1 MRVLALVVL
10 AVLAGA
16 GCVTI
21 SEGVGSWGEIG
32 ADAVLLVGKI
42 EVVPP
47 VRPEEQ
53 RFRAGLDVLNTK
65 RHHIGRA
72 ILFMSDQPRYQERTG
87 NALNPALETTYFLT
101 VPRSRRY
108 LVKGS
113 VTMEL
118 VARAVSSRQS
128 VMDHTELLFPGP
140 IEFDIRPAD
149 KAIYVGTLRLHRDE
163 FHEVKKAEVL
173 DHYDAAYADF
183 TRKFGAGLAPRKAL
197 LKPVRANSVS
207 RPAGGSWRTEG

>member
-1 MRVLALVVL
+1 MAAAALA
-10 AVLAGA
+10 AA

-32 ADAVLLVGKI
+32 ASSVLLVGRI

-53 RFRAGLDVLNTK
+53 RFRAGIDVLNTK

-72 ILFMSDQPRYQERTG
+72 ILFMSDEPRYQERTG
-87 NALNPALETTYFLT
+87 DALNPPLETTYFLT

-108 LVKGS
+108 MVKGS
-113 VTMEL
+113 ITMEL
-118 VARAVSSRQS
+118 VARPVSARQS
-128 VMDHTELLFPGP
+128 VVDHTELLFPGP

-173 DHYDAAYADF
+173 DQYNAAYADF
-183 TRKFGAGLAPRKAL
+183 TTKFGAGLPLRKAL
-197 LKPVRANSVS
+197 LKPVRTSSYRRLGQQAVG
-207 RPAGGSWRTEG
+207 RRG

>member
-1 MRVLALVVL
+1 VRLPALILVAALA
-10 AVLAGA
+10 AA
-16 GCVTI
+16 GCVTV
-21 SEGVGSWGEIG
+21 SEGVGSWSEIG

-53 RFRAGLDVLNTK
+53 RFRAGLDILNTK

-72 ILFMSDQPRYQERTG
+72 ILFMSDQPQFQERTG
-87 NALNPALETTYFLT
+87 NALNPPLETTYFLSL
-101 VPRSRRY
+101 PRSRRY
-108 LVKGS
+108 MVKGS

-118 VARAVSSRQS
+118 VARAVSARQS
-128 VMDHTELLFPGP
+128 VMDHTELLVPGP

-163 FHEVKKAEVL
+163 FHEVQKAEVL
-173 DHYDAAYADF
+173 DHYNAAYADF
-183 TRKFGAGLAPRKAL
+183 TRKFGAGLPLRKAL
-197 LKPVRANSVS
+197 LKLVTYTAR
-207 RPAGGSWRTEG
+207 

>member
-1 MRVLALVVL
+1 MRLLVLI
-10 AVLAGA
+10 AVAAVAAA

-21 SEGVGSWGEIG
+21 SEGVGSWSEIG
-32 ADAVLLVGKI
+32 ADSVLLVGKI

-72 ILFMSDQPRYQERTG
+72 ILFVSDEPQYQERTG
-87 NALNPALETTYFLT
+87 DALNPTLETTYFLT
-101 VPRSRRY
+101 VARSRRY
-108 LVKGS
+108 MVKGS

-118 VARAVSSRQS
+118 VARSVSARQS
-128 VMDHTELLFPGP
+128 VMDHAELLFPGP

-163 FHEVKKAEVL
+163 FHEVTKAEVL
-173 DHYDAAYADF
+173 DHFSAAYADF
-183 TRKFGAGLAPRKAL
+183 TRKFGAGVPLRKAL
-197 LKPVRANSVS
+197 LKPVRANSAASPGAVRS
-207 RPAGGSWRTEG
+207 

>member
-1 MRVLALVVL
+1 MRLRTLVAVAALA
-10 AVLAGA
+10 AA

-21 SEGVGSWGEIG
+21 SEGIGSWNDIG
-32 ADAVLLVGKI
+32 AGSVLLVGKI

-72 ILFMSDQPRYQERTG
+72 ILFMSDEPRYQDRTG
-87 NALNPALETTYFLT
+87 DALNPPLEATYFLT

-108 LVKGS
+108 MVRGS

-118 VARAVSSRQS
+118 VARAVSARQS

-173 DHYDAAYADF
+173 DQFSAAYADF
-183 TRKFGAGLAPRKAL
+183 TTKFGAGLPLRKAL
-197 LKPVRANSVS
+197 LKPVRANSATSPGAVRS
-207 RPAGGSWRTEG
+207 

>member
-1 MRVLALVVL
+1 MRRLAALIVLVGL
-10 AVLAGA
+10 AAA

-32 ADAVLLVGKI
+32 TNSVLLVGKI
-42 EVVPP
+42 EVVPAI
-47 VRPEEQ
+47 RPEEQ

-72 ILFMSDQPRYQERTG
+72 ILFMSDEPRYQERTG
-87 NALNPALETTYFLT
+87 DALNPPLETTYFLT

-108 LVKGS
+108 MVKGS

-128 VMDHTELLFPGP
+128 VVDHTELLFPGP

-163 FHEVKKAEVL
+163 FHEVKRAEVL
-173 DHYDAAYADF
+173 DQYNAAYAEF
-183 TRKFGAGLAPRKAL
+183 TQKFGAERPLRKAL
-197 LKPVRANSVS
+197 LKPVRANSAAT
-207 RPAGGSWRTEG
+207 PAAVRS

>member
-1 MRVLALVVL
+1 MRPLALIAVAAL
-10 AVLAGA
+10 AAA
-16 GCVTI
+16 GCVTV

-32 ADAVLLVGKI
+32 TGSVLLVGKI

-72 ILFMSDQPRYQERTG
+72 ILFMSDEPRYQERTG

-101 VPRSRRY
+101 APRAQRY
-108 LVKGS
+108 MVKGS

-118 VARAVSSRQS
+118 AARAVSARQS

-173 DHYDAAYADF
+173 DHFNAAYADF
-183 TRKFGAGLAPRKAL
+183 TRKFGAGPPLRKAL
-197 LKPVRANSVS
+197 LKPLRADYTA
-207 RPAGGSWRTEG
+207 R